1 MLSPIDSDCRV
12 DPEESMKLVN
22 FTLAA
27 ESFSI
32 ELIGLGFVWDLH
44 NSGDFLGVNVD
55 SSNNTATM
63 SWKIA
68 GGQPA
73 EKYSGCN
80 LIFGDLSQLAV
91 SARDED
97 LPVSE
102 DLCVS
107 AISKI
112 IPDQT
117 KELQYRTK
125 REWHEGEP
133 FHLFFEFQSKRS
145 IEIDAETVELVG
157 IVSAHRQSK

>member
-1 MLSPIDSDCRV
+1 
-12 DPEESMKLVN
+12 MKLAN

-27 ESFSI
+27 ESFST

-44 NSGDFLGVNVD
+44 NSGDFLGVNLD
-55 SSNNTATM
+55 SSDNTATM
-63 SWKIA
+63 RWKIT

-80 LIFGDLSQLAV
+80 LIFGDLRQLAV

-97 LPVSE
+97 LPLSE
-102 DLCVS
+102 DLCIS

-117 KELQYRTK
+117 KEPQYRTK
-125 REWHEGEP
+125 REWHEGES
-133 FHLFFEFQSKRS
+133 FHLLFEFQSERS

-157 IVSAHRQSK
+157 IVSAHGKSK